1 MKKYHHNEISNFVQK
16 AGEIMNSFILYIDGK
31 MIFLNKEFCKMIGII
46 TELLR
51 DDIYIH

>member
-31 MIFLNKEFCKMIGII
+31 MIFIFIRRRHKYGYKTGKAI
-46 TELLR
+46 
-51 DDIYIH
+51 

>member
-31 MIFLNKEFCKMIGII
+31 MLGEH
-46 TELLR
+46 TESPASVIPFSETEWAASHR
-51 DDIYIH
+51 